1 MTVAGSFGRCAL
13 RRPGEPNPIQPILG
27 DPQKCAPM
35 IFADA
40 FVLRSVALLLED
52 VQENGTNGT
61 TIYFHYFITEL
72 PNGTIAELDR
82 NFTPVPAL
90 GTTLSVPV
98 QFRASSAGS
107 SVATC

>member
-1 MTVAGSFGRCAL
+1 
-13 RRPGEPNPIQPILG
+13 
-27 DPQKCAPM
+27 M
-35 IFADA
+35 ISADA
-40 FVLRSVALLLED
+40 FMLRSVALFFED

-61 TIYFHYFITEL
+61 ISYFQYFITEL

-90 GTTLSVPV
+90 GTMLSVPL